1 MVAPSF
7 VLLVCW
13 NEVSFALERSVNEF
27 GTGVT
32 TEFPSLR
39 FLEQLKVWF
48 VPTVSLDS

>member
-1 MVAPSF
+1 MVAQSF

-27 GTGVT
+27 VTGVA

-39 FLEQLKVWF
+39 FLELVKVCF
-48 VPTVSLDS
+48 VPTVSLGS